1 MEPRA
6 AVCGLTPGGSREP
19 AGWLGFLSPR
29 LWGRLWSFSD
39 GSDSP
44 PGKPGLISA
53 SLTQHIPSGPTPSL
67 LSPPLSQ
74 AEQVDCMQCGLGH

>member
-1 MEPRA
+1 MDPRA
-6 AVCGLTPGGSREP
+6 AVCVLSRGSRGP